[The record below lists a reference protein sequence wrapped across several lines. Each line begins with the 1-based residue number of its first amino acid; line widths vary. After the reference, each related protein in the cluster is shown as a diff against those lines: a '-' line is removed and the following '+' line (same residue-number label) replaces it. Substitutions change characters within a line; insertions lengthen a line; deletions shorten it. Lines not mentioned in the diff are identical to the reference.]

1 MTFQVPI
8 MSNVLREVVVV
19 SWYSGFFEDELAAWT
34 SLLLSMLLVHCFERG
49 TSRQP
54 WHYVRF
60 GETVVHHVMNTNGL
74 HKHNATYAFN

>member
-34 SLLLSMLLVHCFERG
+34 LSFFQCCSFIVSSAERPVSRG
-49 TSRQP
+49 TTL
-54 WHYVRF
+54 
-60 GETVVHHVMNTNGL
+60 GLETVVHHVMNTNGL
-74 HKHNATYAFN
+74 HKHNATYAFS